1 MYTVDRS
8 HMTHECTTKQD
19 EVFLAPTMTV
29 CNYVLVGGLALVL
42 ACLVAT
48 HLDGMRYETCFN
60 QELREESQRKSW
72 NEIVNQHW
80 S

>member
-1 MYTVDRS
+1 
-8 HMTHECTTKQD
+8 MTHECTTRRS
-19 EVFLAPTMTV
+19 FSSSNRMSV

>member
-1 MYTVDRS
+1 MYNKTRRCFSSSNND
-8 HMTHECTTKQD
+8 
-19 EVFLAPTMTV
+19 

-48 HLDGMRYETCFN
+48 HLDGMRYETSFN